1 MDKNEIL
8 RAAQSGK
15 NAQDILK
22 SLGADD
28 RAAVEK
34 LLSDKQATE
43 RLLSSPEAQA
53 LYKALFG
60 GKKNG

>member
-1 MDKNEIL
+1 MDKNDIL
-8 RAAQSGK
+8 RAAKSAK
-15 NAQDILK
+15 NADDILN
-22 SLGADD
+22 SLSSSD

-60 GKKNG
+60 GKGNG

>member
-1 MDKNEIL
+1 MDKNDIL
-8 RAAQSGK
+8 RAAQKGSS
-15 NAQDILK
+15 AEDILN
-22 SLGADD
+22 SLSGSE

-34 LLSDKQATE
+34 LLSDKKATE

-53 LYKALFG
+53 LYNALFG